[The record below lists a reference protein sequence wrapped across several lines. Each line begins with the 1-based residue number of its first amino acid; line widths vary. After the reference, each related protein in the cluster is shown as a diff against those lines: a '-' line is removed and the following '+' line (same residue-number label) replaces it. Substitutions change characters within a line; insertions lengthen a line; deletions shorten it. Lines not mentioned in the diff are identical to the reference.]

1 MALWSQRTPSPP
13 LAAGS
18 VLGPYRIIRLEGRGA
33 VAEVFLASEVHTHQP
48 VALKVLSLE
57 ALQSEQGDECRQR
70 FEQEAQ
76 TAQRLD
82 HPDVVRVF
90 QAGLQAERP
99 WMAMEWLPGHDL
111 GRYTSTSRLLPEPLV
126 IDIGVRLADV
136 LAHAH
141 PRGITH
147 RDIKPANVRIDLPT
161 GLLKLM
167 DFGVARLEDVDRTA
181 TGMFLGTPAYM
192 APEQLAGEPASP
204 ASDVY
209 ALGVLLYELLTGHR
223 PHEASH
229 LGEFL
234 RQVATQDAPSIHQY
248 RPDLPQELAQGLAQL
263 LARDPARRPA
273 DAQRVA
279 RWLMQIRVQFPGKPF
294 VGPA

>member
-1 MALWSQRTPSPP
+1 MALWSSRSGLSP
-13 LAAGS
+13 LTAGS
-18 VLGPYRIIRLEGRGA
+18 VLGPYRIIRLEGKGA
-33 VAEVFLASEVHTHQP
+33 VAEVFLAAEAQTHQP

-57 ALQSEQGDECRQR
+57 ALQSDQAEECRQR
-70 FEQEAQ
+70 FAQEAQ
-76 TAQRLD
+76 TAQLLD

-111 GRYTSTSRLLPEPLV
+111 GRYTTASRLLPEALV
-126 IDIGVRLADV
+126 LDIGIRLARV

-141 PRGITH
+141 QRGVTH
-147 RDIKPANVRIDLPT
+147 RDIKPANVRIDLPS

-181 TGMFLGTPAYM
+181 TGLFLGTPAYM
-192 APEQLAGEPASP
+192 APEQLAGAPATP
-204 ASDVY
+204 ASDIY

-234 RQVATQDAPSIHQY
+234 RRVATQDAPSVQEH
-248 RPDLPQELAQGLAQL
+248 RPELPQELAQGLAQV
-263 LARDPARRPA
+263 LARDPDRRPH
-273 DAQRVA
+273 DGERVA
-279 RWLMQIRVQFPGKPF
+279 RWLTQIRVQFPGKPF
-294 VGPA
+294 AGPI